1 MSGLSLM
8 SVGSMVNTKEATAEA
23 GDVLN
28 GKTFFAGDYHIKTGT
43 MPNKGAWNDSVAM
56 NGSVTIPAGY
66 HNGSGKVRGPN
77 ITDNGAWNDSV
88 AMNGSVTIPAGYH
101 NGSGKVRGPN
111 ITDNGAWGA
120 TINPGSSVTIPA
132 GYHNGSGRITANSCK
147 VRVLEATAS
156 DSGYHGP
163 NHSGSASVNIG
174 GLGTIVGVYAGIGG
188 SSIYD
193 QNMSGGKHNSS
204 ISISGVSISGS
215 TAYATVTW
223 WRSFYGGE
231 YWQCSATVKFFVL
244 YY

>member
-66 HNGSGKVRGPN
+66 HNGSGKVSGPN
-77 ITDNGAWNDSV
+77 IIDNGAWGATINPG
-88 AMNGSVTIPAGYH
+88 GSVTIPAGYH
-101 NGSGKVRGPN
+101 NGSGK
-111 ITDNGAWGA
+111 IA
-120 TINPGSSVTIPA
+120 
-132 GYHNGSGRITANSCK
+132 ANSCK

-163 NHSGSASVNIG
+163 NHSASASVNIG

-204 ISISGVSISGS
+204 ISVSGVSISGS

-231 YWQCSATVKFFVL
+231 YWQCNATVKFFVF

>member
-8 SVGSMVNTKEATAEA
+8 SVGSMVNTKEATAEV

-66 HNGSGKVRGPN
+66 HNGSGKV
-77 ITDNGAWNDSV
+77 S
-88 AMNGSVTIPAGYH
+88 
-101 NGSGKVRGPN
+101 GPN

-132 GYHNGSGRITANSCK
+132 GYHNGSGKVVSTSVSVSSSGGSNS
-147 VRVLEATAS
+147 VWTYGDSTTVTVAAS
-156 DSGYHGP
+156 F
-163 NHSGSASVNIG
+163 SGSPRNCYAYLSSVTGVRFYDNSIG
-174 GLGTIVGVYAGIGG
+174 
-188 SSIYD
+188 
-193 QNMSGGKHNSS
+193 N
-204 ISISGVSISGS
+204 ISIGSPWISGNTAYVNVTGNKNTSGVAQMWG
-215 TAYATVTW
+215 ANVT
-223 WRSFYGGE
+223 FI
-231 YWQCSATVKFFVL
+231 FI

>member
-56 NGSVTIPAGY
+56 NGSVTIPEGY
-66 HNGSGKVRGPN
+66 HNGSGKV
-77 ITDNGAWNDSV
+77 S
-88 AMNGSVTIPAGYH
+88 
-101 NGSGKVRGPN
+101 GPN

-120 TINPGSSVTIPA
+120 TINPGSSITIPA
-132 GYHNGSGRITANSCK
+132 GYHNGSGKITANSCK

-163 NHSGSASVNIG
+163 NHSASASVNIG

-231 YWQCSATVKFFVL
+231 YWQCSATVKFFVF

>member
-66 HNGSGKVRGPN
+66 HNGSGKV
-77 ITDNGAWNDSV
+77 S
-88 AMNGSVTIPAGYH
+88 
-101 NGSGKVRGPN
+101 GPN

-120 TINPGSSVTIPA
+120 TINPGGSVTIPA
-132 GYHNGSGRITANSCK
+132 GYHNGSGKVVSTSVSVSSSGGSNS
-147 VRVLEATAS
+147 VWTYNDSTTVTVGAS
-156 DSGYHGP
+156 F
-163 NHSGSASVNIG
+163 SGSPKKCYAYLSSVTGVRFYDNSIG
-174 GLGTIVGVYAGIGG
+174 
-188 SSIYD
+188 
-193 QNMSGGKHNSS
+193 N
-204 ISISGVSISGS
+204 ISIGSPWISGNTAYVNVTGNKNTSGVAQTWG
-215 TAYATVTW
+215 ANVT
-223 WRSFYGGE
+223 FI
-231 YWQCSATVKFFVL
+231 FI

>member
-8 SVGSMVNTKEATAEA
+8 PVGSMVNTKEATAEA

-66 HNGSGKVRGPN
+66 HNGSGK
-77 ITDNGAWNDSV
+77 IA
-88 AMNGSVTIPAGYH
+88 
-101 NGSGKVRGPN
+101 
-111 ITDNGAWGA
+111 
-120 TINPGSSVTIPA
+120 
-132 GYHNGSGRITANSCK
+132 ANSCK

-163 NHSGSASVNIG
+163 NHSASASVNIG

-204 ISISGVSISGS
+204 ISVSGVSISGS

-231 YWQCSATVKFFVL
+231 YWQCNATVKFFVF

>member
-8 SVGSMVNTKEATAEA
+8 SVGSMVNTKEATAEV

-43 MPNKGAWNDSVAM
+43 MQNKGAWNSSVAM

-66 HNGSGKVRGPN
+66 HNGSGKVN
-77 ITDNGAWNDSV
+77 
-88 AMNGSVTIPAGYH
+88 
-101 NGSGKVRGPN
+101 GPN

-132 GYHNGSGRITANSCK
+132 GYHNGSGKITANSCK

-163 NHSGSASVNIG
+163 NHSASASVNIG

-193 QNMSGGKHNSS
+193 QNMSGDKHNSS
-204 ISISGVSISGS
+204 ISISGVSISES

-231 YWQCSATVKFFVL
+231 YWQCSATVKFFVF